1 MTQEEKIEFK
11 NKEVYT
17 LSDLVSFGNYLLS
30 DFRDRTIEKETNKQV
45 VGDWDISNW
54 INEQMK

>member
-30 DFRDRTIEKETNKQV
+30 DFRDKTIENETNKQV

-54 INEQMK
+54 INEQIK